1 MYQVSIDHKEQ
12 LAKIEARQMIRAHM
26 LNAIPT
32 DGSAIAT
39 WEVRDYTRAMVGGIM
54 DYMID
59 ETTGGLDGF
68 ITNESYFIGTQKRYI
83 NRGGSQ
89 HNTDP
94 ELAPRHWAFT
104 PDGYERMRQDIP
116 NFDELIQLAE
126 DVMEHPELVDD
137 PTDQDADVATDQV
150 WEDPSDQGVEYEE
163 IHSEEG
169 QFPIRDADVATN
181 QDADIQ
187 AIKDQ
192 LAECI
197 KAIVDL
203 QNSIAEVLDR
213 PIEKPYEQPGP
224 FDVLERQPDGS
235 MTTAQIEAPI
245 QPKRMPYMQNR

>member
-12 LAKIEARQMIRAHM
+12 LAKIDARLMVRAHM

-39 WEVRDYTRAMVGGIM
+39 WEVRDYTRAMVSGIM

-126 DVMEHPELVDD
+126 DVMEHPERVDE
-137 PTDQDADVATDQV
+137 PTDQDADVATDQGDDV
-150 WEDPSDQGVEYEE
+150 ATDQ
-163 IHSEEG
+163 
-169 QFPIRDADVATN
+169 DADV
-181 QDADIQ
+181 Q
-187 AIKDQ
+187 AIKGQ

-203 QNSIAEVLDR
+203 QNSIAEIFER

-224 FDVLERQPDGS
+224 FDVLVKQPDGS
-235 MTTAQIEAPI
+235 MAIQPIEAPI
-245 QPKRMPYMQNR
+245 QPKHVSYMQNR